1 MSAAAASLRFR
12 MSALDELTA
21 AGAVDDSPAAS
32 PFRWVAVVP
41 VGPSATDAARL
52 DDLLAALRHYEPN
65 GGPVILLNDG
75 GNAGSLLQ
83 LLAQHGLEGDVWD
96 NPRAGRGNAWL
107 GRLTAGLASAYRR
120 IAEDMPGR
128 HVLKLDT
135 DALVTGPF
143 AQRLGLVLH
152 AQSRAGL
159 VGSVELT
166 ATGRANSSWF
176 EQRVYRMTKLVS
188 RWDQRPYFRTS
199 LVGPRARMRRL
210 LRQAQSHGYKLAYAA
225 CGGAYLL
232 TAGALQRLRC
242 VEALRDERLVA
253 DDTLTE
259 DIFFSIVVHACGLKV
274 VEQNTAGDVF
284 GVCWKGLPATSLDGV
299 LQRHHAIIHSV
310 KDHGPFTESATREF
324 FRARRAER
332 RAR

>member
-1 MSAAAASLRFR
+1 MNVAACTLRFR
-12 MSALDELTA
+12 MTAPDELTA
-21 AGAVDDSPAAS
+21 TGLSDESPAAP
-32 PFRWVAVVP
+32 PFRWVVVVP

-75 GNAGSLLQ
+75 GNPAVLLG
-83 LLAQHGLEGDVWD
+83 LLARHGIEGDVWD
-96 NPRAGRGNAWL
+96 NPRAGRGHAWL
-107 GRLTAGLASAYRR
+107 GRLTAGLASTYRR
-120 IAEDMPGR
+120 IANEMPGR

-143 AQRLGLVLH
+143 AQRLGLVL
-152 AQSRAGL
+152 QTEPRAGL
-159 VGSVELT
+159 IGSVELT
-166 ATGRANSSWF
+166 ANGRANGSWF

-188 RWDQRPYFRTS
+188 RWDHRPYFRTS
-199 LVGPRARMRRL
+199 FFGPRARMRRL
-210 LRQAQSHGYKLAYAA
+210 LRQARSHGYRLAYAA

-232 TAGALQRLRC
+232 TAEALRRMQALA
-242 VEALRDERLVA
+242 VLRDERLVA

-259 DIFFSIVVHACGLKV
+259 DIFYSIVVHACGLKV

-284 GVCWKGLPATSLDGV
+284 GVCWKGLPAASLEGV

-324 FRARRAER
+324 FRARRAPS
-332 RAR
+332 RAH